1 MPEQNAQEPGTT
13 EEPETTEEPGTETPA
28 AEPEPVPEPVN
39 NLGSVRAWLRTC
51 PSVARNVPFG
61 ADYLA
66 DDPNKYALVSTPSQ
80 RRVRENILGEVELL
94 PVQVQNFVFAYRA
107 PYGAAVAQNLDNLA
121 FFQAVEAWIWEQ
133 NAEHNMPDWEGG
145 TIESIVPT
153 LSPTIMEYGT
163 ATARYQIQ
171 IRVTYQV
178 RE

>member
-1 MPEQNAQEPGTT
+1 MQEPEQNSQ
-13 EEPETTEEPGTETPA
+13 EPETPETPTA
-28 AEPEPVPEPVN
+28 EPVPEPVN

-66 DDPNKYALVSTPSQ
+66 DDPNKYALVSTPST

-133 NAEHNMPDWEGG
+133 NAEHNMPEWEGG